1 MVKPKYKG
9 RSTINPSKAST
20 NPDRVQGAG
29 GQNMRDRATI
39 RRLNMYRQKE
49 RRNSRGKVI
58 KPLQYQSTVASGTV
72 ARVEPNI
79 KWFGCLAGN
88 TRVIKQSSLQKFQE
102 EMGTVMKDPYKVVM
116 KQSKLPMSLLHD
128 RIQPHN
134 SKVHILDTESFE
146 TTFGPKSQRKRP
158 NLFASDMQSLL
169 ENAEMSSESYDQGK
183 DRDLVTEDPGVRN
196 EAQEEIYKKGQSKR
210 IWGELYKVIDSSDV
224 VVQVLDARDPMGTRS
239 PHIETYLKKEKP
251 WKHLIFVLNK
261 CDLVP
266 TWATKRW
273 VAVLSQ
279 DYPTLAFHA
288 SLTNPFGKG
297 AFIQL
302 LRQFGKLHTDKK
314 QISVG
319 FIGYPNVGKSS
330 VINTLRSKKV
340 CSVAPIA
347 GETKVWQY
355 ITLMRRIFLIDCPGV
370 VYPSEDSETDIV
382 LKGVVQV
389 EKIKTPEDHIGA
401 VLERAKPEYISKTY
415 KIDSWENA
423 EDFLEKLAFRTG
435 KLLKGGEPDLQTVG
449 KMVLNDWQRGRIPF
463 FVKPPNAEPP
473 EASQEMQRW
482 LTLLQNANAIRL
494 AEDKVLPSSSSL
506 EVPTETS
513 QKNPEE
519 EITAAVGEAS
529 EPVTEK
535 EKENSPCDADSEMQ
549 QILARVRQNFGKINV
564 VPQFSGDDLVPLEM
578 SDIDEELESFS
589 EGEEEA
595 QELPGDEEEESCP
608 ESQEEH
614 TENDTKAVI
623 KALDEKIAKYQRF
636 LNKAKAKKFSAV
648 RISKGLSEKVFAKSE
663 EQGAA
668 EEVEDTAPTKK
679 GRKRKAQREEDRSNK
694 TRRMLT
700 SKERRRAARQQQ
712 SRKVGVRYYETHNV
726 KNRNRNKKK
735 TNDSEGQ
742 KHRHKKFKHKQ

>member
-79 KWFGCLAGN
+79 KWFGN

-473 EASQEMQRW
+473 EASQ
-482 LTLLQNANAIRL
+482 
-494 AEDKVLPSSSSL
+494 LPSSSSL

-535 EKENSPCDADSEMQ
+535 EKENSRCDADSEMQ

-564 VPQFSGDDLVPLEM
+564 MPQFSGDDLVPLEM